1 MMMEPQI
8 TLITFSAVLVILDLN
23 RDTIVDNPNH
33 HVADAQQT
41 PVINAKLSPGGREA
55 LNAPRSIVPSMI
67 ACRLNQ
73 VTDAGGSNDFRNWYG
88 NICITI
94 HFCFRPYDTDA
105 NVDDHKRAYT

>member
-67 ACRLNQ
+67 MRSY
-73 VTDAGGSNDFRNWYG
+73 GRND
-88 NICITI
+88 T
-94 HFCFRPYDTDA
+94 T
-105 NVDDHKRAYT
+105 

>member
-33 HVADAQQT
+33 HVADAQHT

-67 ACRLNQ
+67 ACGLNQ
-73 VTDAGGSNDFRNWYG
+73 VTTQAVVMILEIGMATFVLLSISAFDR
-88 NICITI
+88 TI
-94 HFCFRPYDTDA
+94 LMPM
-105 NVDDHKRAYT
+105 